1 LTDSPNLSAK
11 RLDGEPESE
20 WQARVRRIRKET
32 VLDVLE
38 SFGITVDDVSE
49 MQADFQHLR
58 RSRKLNEQ
66 AAVALRKGLIGLL
79 FAAAAAFVTWGVSIL
94 LQVFGPHTK

>member
-1 LTDSPNLSAK
+1 MTDSAQSQTAK

-38 SFGITVDDVSE
+38 SFGITVDDVNE
-49 MQADFQHLR
+49 VQADFQFLR
-58 RSRKLNEQ
+58 RNRKMTEQ
-66 AAVALRKGLIGLL
+66 VASKVRLGIIGLL
-79 FAAAAAFVTWGVSIL
+79 FALVTWGATYLLSI
-94 LQVFGPHTK
+94 FGPPHK